1 MWVFFVCSKCFFSV
15 DLLACEVVGCTS
27 VVLLMIMKMFVKTKT
42 NKVIY
47 TVNSLTLCN
56 VRVFVLKLLFDD

>member
-1 MWVFFVCSKCFFSV
+1 
-15 DLLACEVVGCTS
+15 
-27 VVLLMIMKMFVKTKT
+27 MFVKTKT